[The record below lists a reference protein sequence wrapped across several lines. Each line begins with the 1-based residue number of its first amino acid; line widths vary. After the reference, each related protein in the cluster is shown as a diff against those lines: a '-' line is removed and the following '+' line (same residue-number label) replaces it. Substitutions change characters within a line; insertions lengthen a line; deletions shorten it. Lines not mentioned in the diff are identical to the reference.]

1 MSTPILHV
9 SQLAALLG
17 LPAPPSLEST
27 RLGYD
32 ILLVVESWAANL
44 RALPWELLVA
54 PTPSRG
60 RSVRNLTM
68 NAVYPISLLPPAW
81 ETGELPWGIRDIDED
96 LASAYSDSAALADF
110 ADETYATWS
119 MFMLEEEETLA
130 RADPIVETP
139 RGKLPYSQLLS
150 SQRWHISFHHR
161 QITEYLLGAGVEPP
175 HRFRVEQLPGLA
187 LPATV
192 F

>member
-1 MSTPILHV
+1 M

-17 LPAPPSLEST
+17 IPAPPALEST

-32 ILLVVESWAANL
+32 LLLVVESWAENL
-44 RALPWELLVA
+44 RVLPWELLVA

-68 NAVYPISLLPPAW
+68 NAVYPISLLPETW
-81 ETGELPWGIRDIDED
+81 ESGRLDWGVVDLDEERG
-96 LASAYSDSAALADF
+96 AAYTTSAQLADF
-110 ADETYATWS
+110 AQGVYAAWS
-119 MFMLEEEETLA
+119 MFMLESEQTLA
-130 RADPIVETP
+130 LDDPVVQTP
-139 RGKLPYSQLLS
+139 RGQLRYSELLA

-161 QITEYLLGAGVEPP
+161 QIAEYLALEGAEPAHP
-175 HRFRVEQLPGLA
+175 FRAEHLAGLTF
-187 LPATV
+187 PENV